1 MMGGY
6 EGGYPQYHAG
16 YEDRGGHGAGLQW
29 PGGYHGHHHS
39 QGSPTQRYPYY
50 DSRSGYYAHSV
61 SSSQGVTADP
71 GGGSWH
77 EPVSGSRSDSP
88 GPGSGPGG
96 YPAPTASTANMYSCK
111 MQTPPSP
118 QDTKVRPDRRE
129 VREELVITLRSLQ
142 MEGAAGHPAQYPGY
156 TSCGQSWNNN
166 LPPGHVQNSYS
177 LAHGQP
183 SPLPPGGPQG
193 GPGSAPVPSPL
204 YPWMRSQFGKLPSV
218 LQYCSTAIL

>member
-39 QGSPTQRYPYY
+39 GGSAGSPTQRYPYY

-61 SSSQGVTADP
+61 SSSQAVTADP

-77 EPVSGSRSDSP
+77 EPVSGSRSESP

-96 YPAPTASTANMYSCK
+96 YPAPPSNNMYSCK

-118 QDTKVRPDRRE
+118 QDTKVRQG
-129 VREELVITLRSLQ
+129 REERQGSDNSEIFPDGGSGRS
-142 MEGAAGHPAQYPGY
+142 
-156 TSCGQSWNNN
+156 
-166 LPPGHVQNSYS
+166 
-177 LAHGQP
+177 P
-183 SPLPPGGPQG
+183 SPVPGLHQLWAELEQQPPASTCPEQLQSGWTRPALASPTWRTSGRAWLCPSAVTSLPLDEE
-193 GPGSAPVPSPL
+193 PV
-204 YPWMRSQFGKLPSV
+204 W
-218 LQYCSTAIL
+218 